1 MDGQQVQKDNL
12 TYHPTTL
19 PPTKGE
25 TMVGT
30 LWKSKSGIAVC
41 TKCGDGFYTMRYLDA
56 LDCFTYI
63 SESTLHFYYTQL
75 TQPQEET

>member
-1 MDGQQVQKDNL
+1 
-12 TYHPTTL
+12 
-19 PPTKGE
+19 
-25 TMVGT
+25 MVGT

-41 TKCGDGFYTMRYLDA
+41 TKYKDGFYTMRYLDA

>member
-1 MDGQQVQKDNL
+1 PYPHQ
-12 TYHPTTL
+12 
-19 PPTKGE
+19 GE

-41 TKCGDGFYTMRYLDA
+41 TRYKDGFYTMRYLDA
-56 LDCFTYI
+56 DDCFAYI
-63 SESTLHFYYTQL
+63 SETTLHFYYTQL